1 MEWNHG
7 DEWNGIIDGMT
18 IGIMVMIEMRNDM
31 MIGCIGAN
39 EMIMAWNDDHGV
51 ECES

>member
-18 IGIMVMIEMRNDM
+18 IGIVVM
-31 MIGCIGAN
+31 N
-39 EMIMAWNDDHGV
+39 EMMNGM
-51 ECES
+51 ESW